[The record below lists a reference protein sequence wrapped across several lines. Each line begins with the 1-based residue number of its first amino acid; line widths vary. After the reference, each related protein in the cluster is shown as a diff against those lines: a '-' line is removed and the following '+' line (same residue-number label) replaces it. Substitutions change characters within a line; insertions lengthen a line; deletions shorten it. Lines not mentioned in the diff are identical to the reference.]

1 MTHAKH
7 FDRECSSL
15 QDLYDFNGNS
25 FLCAMLTSTA
35 AALATASST
44 KYLGKHIDES
54 AAAVQR
60 LGNTELK
67 INLSIAELMRVIH
80 IKPRG

>member
-1 MTHAKH
+1 MISIETLFLRHTNL
-7 FDRECSSL
+7 DGSGSS
-15 QDLYDFNGNS
+15 YS
-25 FLCAMLTSTA
+25 V
-35 AALATASST
+35 
-44 KYLGKHIDES
+44 GKHIDEF

-67 INLSIAELMRVIH
+67 INLSIGELMRVIH